1 MEEPKLPQIENL
13 NEITQEQFME
23 YVRYVATLRHNQRR
37 LFKLRD
43 FSALDIS
50 RRMEAELDQLNG
62 ALLDPT
68 PKLF

>member
-1 MEEPKLPQIENL
+1 MEELKLPQIENL

-37 LFKLRD
+37 WFNLRD

-50 RRMEAELDQLNG
+50 RKMEAELDQLNG

>member
-1 MEEPKLPQIENL
+1 MEELKLPQIENL
-13 NEITQEQFME
+13 NEITREQFME

-37 LFKLRD
+37 WFKLRD

>member
-1 MEEPKLPQIENL
+1 MEELKLPQIENL

-37 LFKLRD
+37 WFNLRD
-43 FSALDIS
+43 FSAPDIS
-50 RRMEAELDQLNG
+50 RKMEAELDQLNG